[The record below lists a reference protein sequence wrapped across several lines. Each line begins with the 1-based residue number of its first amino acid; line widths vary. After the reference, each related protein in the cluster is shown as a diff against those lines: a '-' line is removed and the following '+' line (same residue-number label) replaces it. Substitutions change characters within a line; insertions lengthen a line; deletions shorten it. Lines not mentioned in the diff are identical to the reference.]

1 MNVRFYNAK
10 ILCLKDD
17 AKREYQIIEGELWV
31 RGDAIAYIGDGS
43 DTGGVLQPGEVI
55 LWDREIDA
63 SGKMLISGFK
73 NAQ

>member
-17 AKREYQIIEGELWV
+17 AKRQYQIIEGELWV
-31 RGDAIAYIGDGS
+31 RGDSVAYIGDGS
-43 DTGGVLQPGEVI
+43 DTSGVLKPGEVI

-63 SGKMLISGFK
+63 GGS
-73 NAQ
+73 